1 MKDTDTHHL
10 DTVSNLSSPSHL
22 KKNIPS
28 NISEVRTR
36 STTKKLR
43 HCLENHKGY
52 HSRYGDD
59 KECSC
64 CSLSRGEWSVSGMC
78 LFYVNN
84 SQYTI

>member
-1 MKDTDTHHL
+1 MIPWFPNMKDTDTHHL

-52 HSRYGDD
+52 
-59 KECSC
+59 
-64 CSLSRGEWSVSGMC
+64 SLTMVMMRNAHVADNLGTTDQFQEHVYFS
-78 LFYVNN
+78 
-84 SQYTI
+84 